1 MATTTWVSDPTHSS
15 ISFKV
20 RHLMITS
27 VRGSF
32 NKFEVRVACDSDD
45 FSDAKIKCT
54 IDPSSIST
62 GVADRD
68 AHLQSADFF
77 DVAKF
82 PEMTFTAEGIRQK
95 SNGEFEVQGNLTI
108 HGITQPITL
117 EGEYGGVV
125 TDPYGQTKAGF
136 TVEGKLNRK
145 DFGLTWSAT
154 TEAGGVVVADNI
166 QFTCD
171 IQMIRQNS

>member
-1 MATTTWVSDPTHSS
+1 MASTVWILDPAHSD
-15 ISFKV
+15 IGFKV

-32 NKFEVRVACDSDD
+32 SKFDVRVECESDE
-45 FSDAKIKCT
+45 FSHAKIECT
-54 IDPSSIST
+54 IDASSIST

-68 AHLQSADFF
+68 AHLRSADFF
-77 DVAKF
+77 DVEKF
-82 PEMTFTAEGIRQK
+82 PDIKFTAEGIRQK
-95 SNGEFEVQGNLTI
+95 SNGEFDVSGNLTI
-108 HGITQPITL
+108 HGVTQPITL

-136 TVEGKLNRK
+136 TVEGSLNRK
-145 DFGLTWSAT
+145 DYGLTWSAM

-171 IQMIRQNS
+171 IQMIRQSS